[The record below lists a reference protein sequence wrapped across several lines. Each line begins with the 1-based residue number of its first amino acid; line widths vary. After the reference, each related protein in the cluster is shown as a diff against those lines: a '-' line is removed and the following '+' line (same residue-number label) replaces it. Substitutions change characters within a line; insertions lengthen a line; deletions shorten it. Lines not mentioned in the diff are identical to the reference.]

1 MDKDGKAGKNY
12 KGSVAKT
19 ISGKEC
25 QKWSEQKPQKHGF
38 GDVGDHNFCR
48 NPEYN
53 GGVWGGVWCY
63 TTDTKTRWEACDVPK
78 CDIGGI
84 LQKCNFKVTD
94 INNNILICLYID
106 INRITLCYRQ
116 TVTRATEKTTR
127 VNSVWKKMPDL
138 VGSDASRAQV

>member
-48 NPEYN
+48 NPE
-53 GGVWGGVWCY
+53 
-63 TTDTKTRWEACDVPK
+63 
-78 CDIGGI
+78 I
-84 LQKCNFKVTD
+84 
-94 INNNILICLYID
+94 
-106 INRITLCYRQ
+106 
-116 TVTRATEKTTR
+116 
-127 VNSVWKKMPDL
+127 DL
-138 VGSDASRAQV
+138 VLHSSLHDLVSKY

>member
-1 MDKDGKAGKNY
+1 MMIDTSPWSSCSRWSPRLACSGHTISSTGPSVSTFRDFSPGCQNVDKDGKAGKNY

-53 GGVWGGVWCY
+53 EGVWGAVWCY

-78 CDIGGI
+78 CDIGRI
-84 LQKCNFKVTD
+84 LQKYNFGLF
-94 INNNILICLYID
+94 NQILITSPL
-106 INRITLCYRQ
+106 
-116 TVTRATEKTTR
+116 A
-127 VNSVWKKMPDL
+127 
-138 VGSDASRAQV
+138 

>member
-48 NPEYN
+48 NPKYN
-53 GGVWGGVWCY
+53 GRVWGGVWCY

-78 CDIGGI
+78 CDIGRI
-84 LQKCNFKVTD
+84 LQKYNFGLF
-94 INNNILICLYID
+94 NLILITSPL
-106 INRITLCYRQ
+106 
-116 TVTRATEKTTR
+116 A
-127 VNSVWKKMPDL
+127 
-138 VGSDASRAQV
+138 

>member
-48 NPEYN
+48 NPDDYDE
-53 GGVWGGVWCY
+53 GVWCY
-63 TTDTKTRWEACDVPK
+63 TMDKKTRWELCDVPK
-78 CDIGGI
+78 CDKG
-84 LQKCNFKVTD
+84 QNMCF
-94 INNNILICLYID
+94 
-106 INRITLCYRQ
+106 
-116 TVTRATEKTTR
+116 A
-127 VNSVWKKMPDL
+127 L
-138 VGSDASRAQV
+138 V